1 MARRIFHML
10 IDAIIP
16 PICPLCNRG
25 LTAPGLCAVC
35 FAKLHLLA
43 PPCCTHCALP
53 FDHDQGSKI
62 CGACMKKPPVFDRAV
77 AALRYDDTSR
87 QLILALKYGDR
98 LDIASLLAHLIRP
111 AAASLLHEV
120 DMVIPIPLHRW
131 RFFRRRFNQSA
142 EIARHILHD
151 AGLPQ
156 EMLQADL
163 LIRHRNTPPQ
173 GKKTKAQRIRNLRG
187 AFRVAPQHIYSLAQ
201 KKVLLVDD
209 VMTTGTT
216 LNTAA
221 RVLKKHGASEVAA
234 VVAARVC

>member
-1 MARRIFHML
+1 
-10 IDAIIP
+10 
-16 PICPLCNRG
+16 
-25 LTAPGLCAVC
+25 
-35 FAKLHLLA
+35 
-43 PPCCTHCALP
+43 
-53 FDHDQGSKI
+53 
-62 CGACMKKPPVFDRAV
+62 
-77 AALRYDDTSR
+77 
-87 QLILALKYGDR
+87 
-98 LDIASLLAHLIRP
+98 
-111 AAASLLHEV
+111 
-120 DMVIPIPLHRW
+120 MVIPIPLHRW

-187 AFRVAPQHIYSLAQ
+187 AFRVAPQHIDSLAQ

-221 RVLKKHGASEVAA
+221 RAQKHGASEVAA
-234 VVAARVC
+234 VVCRVC